1 MDTGIY
7 VLLSIWS
14 IGIMYFIY
22 WKLQMNHYEQQ
33 MKEVLNDAV
42 ELKLN
47 EVVTPHVEKY
57 LQTNIEEYL
66 VESKVVDK
74 FVLFRWARK
83 DGKSN

>member
-47 EVVTPHVEKY
+47 EVVTPHVEK
-57 LQTNIEEYL
+57 
-66 VESKVVDK
+66 
-74 FVLFRWARK
+74 
-83 DGKSN
+83 